1 MAGSAHNENVQ
12 ISTISALPSGLF
24 PRIFSR
30 DGIFLLA
37 YTLSGVVALAYQ
49 VLWIRLLSLQF
60 GVSVFSVATTAAA
73 FMLGLGGGGLIGSY
87 WVARLRRPLLVIAI
101 IEAAVAAFALTLPLF
116 HIPLQALTDSVAQ
129 QGSLTPWYVAQGL
142 TTLLVLAI
150 PTTAMGFGFALVL
163 QAARARDVS
172 FATIYGCNAAGGAI
186 GALVPL
192 VTLPLFGWAT
202 SNLSVALAGIGVAL
216 MFAWMSVRFE
226 SSSLPSSPAFEPLT
240 AENLR
245 THAIPAKFWFGYGV
259 IGFGAILLEVS
270 WVRLYGMIFL
280 RTEYVV
286 AIILSIFLLGIGLG
300 SIFARGA
307 WVRSSLR
314 WFPLLVP
321 LSALISAWA
330 LVPISRWIQSAN
342 YFSFADVVVTQGL
355 ALLIVTLPTTLLLG
369 AWYPSLVMTTRGAGP
384 RQGAWLYGV
393 NCLGGVLGALALPGL
408 LSLVGTS
415 ACIVLAAVFI
425 CVGGVLT
432 VRPRRMW
439 AGLPLVVGVAAP
451 VWTMPAAHTLMPA
464 TLGDTETLFVHE
476 DALAITHVVKRA
488 DGERLLL
495 SDLQRMDASTDA
507 AAVAAQMNQ
516 LRLPLL
522 LVPQAESVLLLGL
535 GTGISTIP
543 TQAAPGLNIT
553 AVELA
558 QGAIDAA
565 RGYFAPLNSAALSNV
580 DIVRD
585 DARRFLQR
593 TAARYDI
600 IVGDLF
606 HPDLVGRSTLLT
618 VQQFERARRRLSE
631 EGIFVQWMALN
642 QFDVMALEA
651 VVRAFAQVFPNG
663 SLYLDGF
670 RLALVSRGP
679 TKAQTLLDGIDRLA
693 PQQQSL
699 LTGNEGGWTWLGRY
713 WSGVSGLPPGPV
725 QDEWQPQVE
734 FSLPRA
740 KYNGHLN
747 LPEVI
752 AWLLA
757 RRTSPERARTLF
769 AIRPQ
774 DKEIFERAYL
784 TTEVAARSWYAGLTG
799 REDESIRLLR
809 TAFDGN
815 PLDRWVAYQLADQMW
830 QSLPAV
836 TAQGI
841 SPEVALE
848 RILRIAPDHLPALR
862 ARWAKARAE
871 GQSQLQQ
878 QLGERIAQLDP
889 FGPQR

>member
-1 MAGSAHNENVQ
+1 MAGSAQNERVQ
-12 ISTISALPSGLF
+12 ISAVSAPSFGLF
-24 PRIFSR
+24 SPIFSR
-30 DGIFLLA
+30 EAFFLLA

-60 GVSVFSVATTAAA
+60 GVSVFSVAATAAA
-73 FMLGLGGGGLIGSY
+73 FMLGLGGGGLMGSY
-87 WVARLRRPLLVIAI
+87 WVARLRRPLLVIAL
-101 IEAAVAAFALTLPLF
+101 IEAAVAAFALALPLI
-116 HIPLQALTDSVAQ
+116 HVPLQALTDAVAQ
-129 QGSLTPWYVAQGL
+129 QGSVIAWYVAQGL
-142 TTLLVLAI
+142 TTLLLLAI
-150 PTTAMGFGFALVL
+150 PTTAMGFGFALIL

-172 FATIYGCNAAGGAI
+172 FATIYGCNAAGGAV
-186 GALVPL
+186 GALLPL
-192 VTLPLFGWAT
+192 LTLPLFGWVT
-202 SNLSVALAGIGVAL
+202 SNVAIALAGMSVAV
-216 MFAWMSVRFE
+216 MFAWMSVRLE
-226 SSSLPSSPAFEPLT
+226 SSSLPSSPALDAAT
-240 AENLR
+240 AKNLLS
-245 THAIPAKFWFGYGV
+245 HAIPVKFWLGYGV
-259 IGFGAILLEVS
+259 IGFGALLLEVS

-286 AIILSIFLLGIGLG
+286 AIILSIFLIGIGLG
-300 SIFARGA
+300 SLLARWD
-307 WVRSSLR
+307 WVRSRLR

-321 LSALISAWA
+321 LTALISAWA
-330 LVPISRWIQSAN
+330 LIPVSQWIQSAN
-342 YFSFADVVVTQGL
+342 YFSFAEVVLTQGL
-355 ALLIVTLPTTLLLG
+355 ALLAVTLPTTLLLG
-369 AWYPSLVMTTRGAGP
+369 AWYPSLVMNTQGAGP

-415 ACIVLAAVFI
+415 ACIVMAAIFLCI
-425 CVGGVLT
+425 GGVLM

-439 AGLPLVVGVAAP
+439 AALPFVVGVAAP
-451 VWTMPAAHTLMPA
+451 VWTMPPAHTIMPA
-464 TLGDTETLFVHE
+464 TLGDTQTLFVHE

-488 DGERLLL
+488 SGERLLL

-507 AAVAAQMNQ
+507 GAVAAQMNQ
-516 LRLPLL
+516 LRLPLML
-522 LVPQAESVLLLGL
+522 LPQAKSVLLLGL

-543 TQAAPGLNIT
+543 TQAVPGLDIT

-565 RGYFAPLNSAALSNV
+565 QGYFAPLNSAALANV
-580 DIVRD
+580 RIVRD

-593 TAARYDI
+593 TSARYDI

-618 VQQFERARRRLSE
+618 VQQFERAQRRLSD
-631 EGIFVQWMALN
+631 EGIFVQWLALN
-642 QFDVMALEA
+642 QFDVAALEA
-651 VVRAFAQVFPNG
+651 VVRAFAQVFPSG

-679 TKAQTLLDGIDRLA
+679 VKAQSVLDGINRLA
-693 PQQQSL
+693 PHQQSL

-713 WSGVSGLPPGPV
+713 WSGLSGLPAGPV
-725 QDEWQPQVE
+725 QDEWWPQVE

-740 KYNGHLN
+740 KYNGRLN

-757 RRTSPERARTLF
+757 RRTSPESAREMF
-769 AIRPQ
+769 AIRSQ
-774 DKEIFERAYL
+774 DTEAFERAYL
-784 TTEVAARSWYAGLTG
+784 TTEVAVRSWYASLTG
-799 REDESIRLLR
+799 REDESVRLLR
-809 TAFDGN
+809 TAFEGN

-830 QSLPAV
+830 QSLPAA

-841 SPEVALE
+841 SPELALE
-848 RILRIAPDHLPALR
+848 KILRIAPDHLPALR
-862 ARWAKARAE
+862 ARWAKARAD
-871 GQSQLQQ
+871 GQSLLQQ